1 MCHRGLENKHLLET
15 MDLLTTI
22 FLLYVSLFPAVSF
35 PWLLFLQFL
44 CRDFFFFRLILL
56 VATFCQPF
64 SLPPL
69 AACLS

>member
-1 MCHRGLENKHLLET
+1 MCHRGLESKHRLE
-15 MDLLTTI
+15 DYGASCHNI
-22 FLLYVSLFPAVSF
+22 SPVCESVPAVSF

-44 CRDFFFFRLILL
+44 CMDFFFRLILL

-69 AACLS
+69 ATCLS